1 MPKCFAN
8 LSGERLTHESALAL
22 VMKDVAE
29 AGFRLTGVDEAPKRR
44 VYRYVKWFG
53 AVGDF
58 EITVTVPDLG
68 YPRVWSTRI
77 NERNSI
83 VSSAA
88 KWRAQL
94 RALQPWSPPASSS
107 EGSQTDSQERV

>member
-1 MPKCFAN
+1 
-8 LSGERLTHESALAL
+8 
-22 VMKDVAE
+22 
-29 AGFRLTGVDEAPKRR
+29 
-44 VYRYVKWFG
+44 
-53 AVGDF
+53 
-58 EITVTVPDLG
+58 VPDLG